1 MKNDSKGIPDVCR
14 EQPFGKFSPEVT
26 EHVKF
31 VQLQTNAMIH
41 HCRTMQAVNKDN
53 PEVGRLLSLAVSAF
67 EEASMWAVK
76 GLTSEGFK
84 P

>member
-1 MKNDSKGIPDVCR
+1 MRQDSKGIPDVCR
-14 EQPFGKFSPEVT
+14 ETFTQVSPEAA

-31 VQLQTNAMIH
+31 VKLQTNAMIYH
-41 HCRTMQAVNKDN
+41 LHTMQLANSSN
-53 PEVGRLLSLAVSAF
+53 PEIGRHLSLAISAF